1 MKTVCK
7 SSVFII
13 RGTGFDM
20 PKDWCIVCHVRRGAN
35 VYESV
40 DIEVRERTEN
50 EFLCKWPEALG
61 EDLMRRS
68 VEFDVVKFNEDFDVD
83 EDAMDKYR
91 CVRASILPE

>member
-1 MKTVCK
+1 MHKLNFHLVPM
-7 SSVFII
+7 SGVA
-13 RGTGFDM
+13 R
-20 PKDWCIVCHVRRGAN
+20 
-35 VYESV
+35 
-40 DIEVRERTEN
+40 RTEN
-50 EFLCKWPEALG
+50 EFLCKWSEVLG